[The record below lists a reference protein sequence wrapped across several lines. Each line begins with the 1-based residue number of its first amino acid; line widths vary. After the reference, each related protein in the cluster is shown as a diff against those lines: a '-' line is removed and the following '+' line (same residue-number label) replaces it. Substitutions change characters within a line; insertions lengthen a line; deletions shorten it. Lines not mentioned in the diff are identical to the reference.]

1 MKEIMNLINA
11 WDPIGFFPLAPKD
24 EYINEIR
31 KIEMY
36 LHDNTSLNT
45 EILAK
50 RINDI
55 FKKSFGDDVYIE
67 NMNACKVVAQKILEA
82 HNNQ

>member
-31 KIEMY
+31 KIE
-36 LHDNTSLNT
+36 TV
-45 EILAK
+45 
-50 RINDI
+50 
-55 FKKSFGDDVYIE
+55 KKKPKK
-67 NMNACKVVAQKILEA
+67 NKTKNNKI
-82 HNNQ
+82 

>member
-11 WDPIGFFPLAPKD
+11 WDPIGVFPLAPKD

-31 KIEMY
+31 KIERY

-45 EILAK
+45 EILSK

-82 HNNQ
+82 YNNQ